1 MILTRDW
8 KWKSGPYGYPL
19 APKLPACNHAIRGQ
33 IFAHILQYSTIG
45 YHRWKLLKGEHP
57 DWDKPQGRALQELKI
72 GVSQL
77 LWVRNAIL
85 TYIGIAQQCIQCPGE
100 ARGPVFHSF
109 DSASGGPYLDTS
121 SSMEDIFASS
131 DAEDQQERNPEK
143 YKCRG
148 GTKLAGVKQTHIPP
162 SVEPLPLP
170 EQTLQPVS
178 VPAPHSHN
186 YDDYYSAPLHSTS
199 SPAIPGIWTFDNTG
213 TSIIPEVWASWR
225 DRGYRLHPLFFLAIT
240 SDHPTSHQSHLLPFS
255 GDPQITKDNPIVQDD
270 VDSHAYSLRK
280 LLDEAG
286 PIEHTVESKSV
297 LVCGRD
303 RAGHFIRLDLE
314 EDKVDI
320 PLDQVKISPDIDSFT
335 WITDS
340 FSANSMD
347 LHLNVSIRAKPP
359 FSVDNFI
366 IVSLVQPPVDEEQK
380 FDHQQRARDNF
391 KLSQIPH
398 MEFGHS
404 GQDHRRVNFIVFF
417 PRMTWKNSTTKRFQ
431 TLIPKEV
438 QDLWISEVV
447 IPAIRKVF
455 DHDAGIMEYIPG
467 SLQELHW
474 RTGGRKQHSTTL
486 TTPGSI
492 TSLIG
497 HMKDQVAQNSALLGR
512 YGSFFFAADA
522 RGVKV
527 VTKQS
532 FKDQTQ
538 PELANIYD
546 DFVDLQWPHMLDRS
560 KGELYLDLG
569 LSFHGNGDVPVVG
582 LWKLDK
588 LDDSYGLMG
597 MKKGQVHHFSTL
609 GMYGGRK
616 AAMKKERQQVV
627 HLVSRI
633 SYNLA
638 FELVRNPAT
647 EDYICR
653 DIEAVKYSDKFMTGC
668 QSWLHLFQEGT
679 QRSFGVRDE
688 VRGTAAAIED
698 LLKVAS
704 VKV

>member
-1 MILTRDW
+1 V
-8 KWKSGPYGYPL
+8 
-19 APKLPACNHAIRGQ
+19 
-33 IFAHILQYSTIG
+33 
-45 YHRWKLLKGEHP
+45 
-57 DWDKPQGRALQELKI
+57 ELKI

-77 LWVRNAIL
+77 LWVKITAL
-85 TYIGIAQQCIQCPGE
+85 TYIGIAQQCRLCSGE
-100 ARGPVFHSF
+100 LKPRDPVFHSSG
-109 DSASGGPYLDTS
+109 SASGESHLFAG
-121 SSMEDIFASS
+121 SSMEGSFDGG
-131 DAEDQQERNPEK
+131 DAEGDQQERIPEK
-143 YKCRG
+143 GRCRR
-148 GTKLAGVKQTHIPP
+148 GTLAGVKQTHTPP
-162 SVEPLPLP
+162 SVEPLPLL

-178 VPAPHSHN
+178 VPALHSPD
-186 YDDYYSAPLHSTS
+186 YDDYNSAPLYSKS
-199 SPAIPGIWTFDNTG
+199 SPPLPGIWTFDNTG
-213 TSIIPEVWASWR
+213 ASVIPEVWASWK
-225 DRGYRLHPLFFLAIT
+225 DRGYRLHPLFFLAIR
-240 SDHPTSHQSHLLPFS
+240 SDHPAGHENHLLPFS
-255 GDPQITKDNPIVQDD
+255 GDPQPTNDNTSLVQDND
-270 VDSHAYSLRK
+270 VDSCVYSLK
-280 LLDEAG
+280 DLLDEAG
-286 PIEHTVESKSV
+286 SLQNTVESKRV
-297 LVCGRD
+297 LVCGID
-303 RAGHFIRLDLE
+303 RADRFIRLDLE
-314 EDKVDI
+314 GDKVDL
-320 PLDQVKISPDIDSFT
+320 PPHQVQISPDIDSFT
-335 WITDS
+335 WITDN

-347 LHLNVSIRAKPP
+347 LHLNVSFRVKPP

-366 IVSLVQPPVDEEQK
+366 TVSLVQPPMDEEQK
-380 FDHQQRARDNF
+380 FDPKQRGRGNL
-391 KLSQIPH
+391 KLSHIPH

-417 PRMTWKNSTTKRFQ
+417 PRMTWKNPATKRFQ
-431 TLIPKEV
+431 TLIPKEI
-438 QDLWISEVV
+438 QDLWISEVI

-455 DHDAGIMEYIPG
+455 DHDAAIMEYIPG

-474 RTGGRKQHSTTL
+474 RAGGRKQHSITL

-492 TSLIG
+492 TCLIS
-497 HMKDQVAQNSALLGR
+497 HMKDLVAQNSALLGR

-532 FKDQTQ
+532 FQDKTH

-569 LSFHGNGDVPVVG
+569 LSFHSNGDIPLVG
-582 LWKLDK
+582 LWQLNKLN
-588 LDDSYGLMG
+588 DSYGLMG

-638 FELVRNPAT
+638 FELVRNPGT
-647 EDYICR
+647 EDYISR
-653 DIEAVKYSDKFMTGC
+653 NIEAVKYSDKFITGC
-668 QSWLHLFQEGT
+668 QSWLCLFQEGM

-698 LLKVAS
+698 LLNVAS